1 MFVPLNIHSIKSFIG
16 IIHFSESLKKKEEG
30 VKKKKHQKKD
40 QMFCKIK

>member
-30 VKKKKHQKKD
+30 VKKKKAPEEGSNVL
-40 QMFCKIK
+40 